1 MSAPPPAYIPSSYT
15 TGCYVSTMVSSLSPT
30 YTASNASALPVPASQ
45 NDDHSSNASTVH
57 SAAAA
62 GFHASA
68 CR

>member
-1 MSAPPPAYIPSSYT
+1 
-15 TGCYVSTMVSSLSPT
+15 MVSSLSPT